1 MGDGGVVLGIVLLVL
16 AICIIIVVV
25 NLKRDRH
32 AGHTTPPAP
41 ISTPPAPISTPS
53 RSGYVAPPV
62 KEKPKSGVPEVMKIY
77 SYHMETGKTI
87 CRYCGAEKDGGTN
100 RCPVCGEKG

>member
-41 ISTPPAPISTPS
+41 ISTPS

-62 KEKPKSGVPEVMKIY
+62 KEKPKSGVPGVPEVMRIY